1 MGARPARPYNGGMP
15 GAAPPADPHLAR
27 LWEIA
32 REVVSGTERLTAG
45 LSETQLK
52 WRPAPERW
60 SVAQCFAHLV
70 ATGEAYYPRVQG
82 AVEAARAKGIA
93 RRRPFRPSWFGAR
106 FIAAAGPEVKVKIRA
121 FRVFRPAD
129 DPPADSPRRFLAQ
142 QQILFRLLAD
152 ADGLDLERPKV
163 SSPVS
168 RLLRL
173 SLGEALTMLAVHEQ
187 RHLLQAERVTREPG
201 FPGA

>member
-1 MGARPARPYNGGMP
+1 MAD
-15 GAAPPADPHLAR
+15 AAPLADPHLAG
-27 LWEIA
+27 LWQIA
-32 REVVSGTERLTAG
+32 REVVAGTERLTAR
-45 LSETQLK
+45 LSEGQLR

-70 ATGEAYYPRVQG
+70 VTGDAYYPRVQTAIEG
-82 AVEAARAKGIA
+82 ARARGLV
-93 RRRPFRPSWFGAR
+93 RRAPFRPSWFGAR

-121 FRVFRPAD
+121 FRVFRPAP

-142 QQILFRLLAD
+142 QEIFFGLLRD
-152 ADGLDLERPKV
+152 ADGLDLRRSKV

-173 SLGEALTMLAVHEQ
+173 SLGEALTMLAAHEQ

-201 FPGA
+201 FPRI